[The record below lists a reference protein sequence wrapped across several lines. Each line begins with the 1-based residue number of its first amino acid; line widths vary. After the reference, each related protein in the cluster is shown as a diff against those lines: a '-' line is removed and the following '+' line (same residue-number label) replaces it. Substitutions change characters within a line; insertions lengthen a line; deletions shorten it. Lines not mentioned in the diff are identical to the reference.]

1 VRSLRAVGLLLAG
14 TALLAGSFTAG
25 SRWLMDRDAT
35 SEVDGTSDAVPRDEI
50 ARSISGHLSL
60 PVIPRG
66 PRSVDCAKDLR
77 AVKGAR
83 TRCTAHYLRGTD
95 RDMTV
100 WVVRVR
106 GGEITY
112 VHDAPHR

>member
-1 VRSLRAVGLLLAG
+1 MRTLRAAGLALVG
-14 TALLAGSFTAG
+14 TALLAGSLTAG
-25 SRWLMDRDAT
+25 SQWLRDRDAT
-35 SEVDGTSDAVPRDEI
+35 SEVKGATDAVPRDEV

-60 PVIPRG
+60 PVIPKG
-66 PRSVDCAKDLR
+66 PRSVDCVRDLR

-95 RDMTV
+95 REMTV
-100 WVVRVR
+100 RVVRVR

>member
-1 VRSLRAVGLLLAG
+1 MRNLRVVGLALAG
-14 TALLAGSFTAG
+14 TALLAGSLTAG
-25 SRWLMDRDAT
+25 NQWLGERDAT
-35 SEVDGTSDAVPRDEI
+35 SEVDGTTDTVPRDEV

-66 PRSVDCAKDLR
+66 PRSVDCARDLR
-77 AVKGAR
+77 AVKGAW
-83 TRCTAHYLRGTD
+83 THCTAHYLRGTD

-100 WVVRVR
+100 RVVRVR

-112 VHDAPHR
+112 VHDTPHR

>member
-1 VRSLRAVGLLLAG
+1 MRKLRVVGLALAG
-14 TALLAGSFTAG
+14 TALLGGSLTAG
-25 SRWLMDRDAT
+25 TQWLGERGAT
-35 SEVDGTSDAVPRDEI
+35 SEVNGTADAVPRDEV

-60 PVIPRG
+60 PVISRG
-66 PRSVDCAKDLR
+66 PRSVDCARDLR

-83 TRCTAHYLRGTD
+83 THCTAHYLQGTD
-95 RDMTV
+95 RGMTV
-100 WVVRVR
+100 RVVRVR

>member
-1 VRSLRAVGLLLAG
+1 MRNLRAVGLLLAG

-25 SRWLMDRDAT
+25 SRWLTDRDAT
-35 SEVDGTSDAVPRDEI
+35 SEVDGRTDTVPRHEV
-50 ARSISGHLSL
+50 ARSISGHLTL

-83 TRCTAHYLRGTD
+83 THCTAHYLRGAD

-100 WVVRVR
+100 QVVRVR
-106 GGEITY
+106 RGEITY
-112 VHDAPHR
+112 VRDVPHR

>member
-1 VRSLRAVGLLLAG
+1 MRTLRAVGLALVG
-14 TALLAGSFTAG
+14 TALLAGSLTAG
-25 SRWLMDRDAT
+25 SRWLRDRDAI
-35 SEVDGTSDAVPRDEI
+35 SEVQRTTDTVPRHEV
-50 ARSISGHLSL
+50 ARSISDHLSL
-60 PVIPRG
+60 PVIPKG
-66 PRSVDCAKDLR
+66 PRSVDCASDLR

-100 WVVRVR
+100 RVVRVR

>member
-1 VRSLRAVGLLLAG
+1 VRNLRAVGLVPAG
-14 TALLAGSFTAG
+14 TAPLAGSFTAG
-25 SRWLMDRDAT
+25 SRWLTDRDAT
-35 SEVDGTSDAVPRDEI
+35 SEVDGTSDTVPRDEI

-83 TRCTAHYLRGTD
+83 TQCTAHYLRGTG

-100 WVVRVR
+100 RVVRVR

-112 VHDAPHR
+112 VHDAPHH

>member
-1 VRSLRAVGLLLAG
+1 MRYLRAVGLVLAG
-14 TALLAGSFTAG
+14 LALLAGSFTAG
-25 SRWLMDRDAT
+25 NHWLLDRDAT
-35 SEVDGTSDAVPRDEI
+35 SPVDDVTGAVPRAEV

-66 PRSVDCAKDLR
+66 PRSVDCARDLR

-83 TRCTAHYLRGTD
+83 IRCTAHYLRGTD

-100 WVVRVR
+100 RVVRVG

-112 VHDAPHR
+112 VHDAPHG